1 MNFKPARE
9 KLFPYNETTLRK
21 LVISATVMYF
31 WILIWA
37 LVLKL
42 GDEGILIRNYTN
54 LKELTLWERI
64 LWDLIPF
71 NYRPAEGGLVN
82 LLLDTLL
89 NCFVFAPI
97 GVAFGYLFKK
107 TNILRDAAIC
117 LGISLLIELAH
128 ERRPDAPFQSRRTA
142 ARCRV
147 RGARVQSAVRPL
159 HSPRSRAASR
169 SAWIRCAFPYI
180 RTCPSGSWL
189 DPCRRVRAQVLC
201 TSAFCPRPCAPR
213 R

>member
-1 MNFKPARE
+1 MESAMNLKTARE

-71 NYRPAEGGLVN
+71 NYRPTEGGLVN

-107 TNILRDAAIC
+107 TNILRDVAIC
-117 LGISLLIELAH
+117 LGIALLIELAQLATMLGNPATEDLITNVAGYFVGFAIYH
-128 ERRPDAPFQSRRTA
+128 LVFKHLPVKHGVRFFAVVNAVFAAVTVFSLIATA
-142 ARCRV
+142 D
-147 RGARVQSAVRPL
+147 SAMVIYRIVTKTL
-159 HSPRSRAASR
+159 
-169 SAWIRCAFPYI
+169 
-180 RTCPSGSWL
+180 
-189 DPCRRVRAQVLC
+189 
-201 TSAFCPRPCAPR
+201 
-213 R
+213 